1 MVAAMNVLVTGASGL
16 LGSKL
21 TKILVSKGYNV
32 YSGYLGN
39 RPENGIPIKL
49 DVSNEKD
56 VENVFEVSKPEAV
69 VHAAAYTNVDA
80 CELKRELAW
89 KTNVIGTKN
98 IVKLSKKYNAFLVY
112 ISTDYVFKGDR
123 GMYCEDD
130 VPEPINYYGYT
141 KLKGEEEVKGMLKE
155 HCIARTSV
163 IYGSVPASGKT
174 NFVLWII
181 EKLSKGEPVNVVVD
195 QYNSPTHNTNLA
207 EMLSEIIEKRMTG
220 TYHLAGA
227 TRISRHDFAKLV
239 AETFNLEKN
248 LIISTTS
255 DKISWTAQRPKD
267 SSLNIGKAL
276 RILKSKPLDIQT
288 SLKRLRHEMSFS

>member
-1 MVAAMNVLVTGASGL
+1 MNILVTGASGL

-21 TKILVSKGYNV
+21 TNILVGKGYNV

-39 RPENGIPIKL
+39 RPEYGIPIKL
-49 DVSNEKD
+49 DISNEND
-56 VENVFEVSKPEAV
+56 VEKVFEVSKPDAV
-69 VHAAAYTNVDA
+69 VHAAALTNVDA

-155 HCIARTSV
+155 YCIARTSV

-181 EKLSKGEPVNVVVD
+181 EKLRKGEVVNVVVD

-227 TRISRHDFAKLV
+227 TRISRHDFSKLV
-239 AETFNLEKN
+239 AETFSLEKN
-248 LIISTTS
+248 LIMPTTS

-267 SSLNIGKAL
+267 SSLNIVKAL

-288 SLKRLRHEMSFS
+288 SLKRLKHEMGFF